1 MSHPIRITDVS
12 VFTVRIPVL
21 AVHSHGIG
29 DVGGAVANV
38 LLKLGTDV
46 GITGWGEA
54 SPWTVFTGSAEANA
68 AALNHYLRPIL
79 QGADPFRI
87 GALMH
92 RADQAIVH
100 CTEAKAAM
108 EMALFDI
115 VGQALGAPVCD
126 LLGGRFRDEIP
137 LSFSIANP
145 DFDQDLELLPRLV
158 ADGIRLFKVKTG
170 FLDHASDLRRLETLK
185 ARLPADAELRVDY
198 NQGMEPY
205 DAIRRLRDI
214 EQFRP
219 GFIEQPVRADKRAA
233 LGAITAALDT
243 PIMAD
248 ESVFSPAD
256 ALMVAGQHLAD
267 LISVKL
273 MKTGGMLR
281 AREVAAIAAAGGLAC
296 YGGSMFETGISAT
309 AGAHFIA
316 ATPNMSL
323 GCEFYQPT
331 YYLECDLLAQP
342 FAVRDGKVQVPDAP
356 GLGISV
362 DEDKVRRY
370 TWAR

>member
-1 MSHPIRITDVS
+1 MSSSIHITDVS
-12 VFTVRIPVL
+12 VFTVRLPVRT
-21 AVHSHGIG
+21 VHSHGIG
-29 DVGGAVANV
+29 DVGGAVSNV
-38 LLKLGTDV
+38 LLKLETDA
-46 GITGWGEA
+46 GIVGWGEA
-54 SPWTVFTGSAEANA
+54 APWAAFTGSAEASA
-68 AALNHYLRPIL
+68 AALNTYLRPML
-79 QGADPFRI
+79 HGADPLRI
-87 GALMH
+87 NALMQ
-92 RADQAIVH
+92 QAEQAVVH
-100 CTEAKAAM
+100 CTEAKAAV

-115 VGQALGAPVCD
+115 VGQALGTPVCN

-145 DFDQDLELLPRLV
+145 DFDQDIDMVRSLCAEGL
-158 ADGIRLFKVKTG
+158 RLFKLKTG
-170 FLDHASDLRRLETLK
+170 FLDHASDLRRLQRLK
-185 ARLPADAELRVDY
+185 EILPADAELRVDY

-205 DAIRRLRDI
+205 DAIRRLRDV

-219 GFIEQPVRADKRAA
+219 GFIEQPVRADKLTV
-233 LGAITAALDT
+233 LGAITTAIDT

-248 ESVFSPAD
+248 ESVFTPAD

-267 LISVKL
+267 LISIKI

-316 ATPNMSL
+316 ATPNVSL
-323 GCEFYQPT
+323 GCEFYQPI
-331 YYLECDLLAQP
+331 YYLAEDLLVHP
-342 FAVRDGKVQVPDAP
+342 YAVKGGKVQVPTGA
-356 GLGISV
+356 GLGITV

-370 TWAR
+370 AVQ